1 MKLIVATIQ
10 DQDAEAVVEALNKQG
25 FRVTRI
31 GTTGGFL
38 GQGNTTL
45 LAGVDEEKVEAAVD
59 VFKQTSHRRRRYMPM
74 ATGAAPD
81 GVALY
86 NYIEVEVGGATIFI
100 LNVEHFEQV

>member
-1 MKLIVATIQ
+1 MEDDHVKLVVATVQ
-10 DQDAEAVVEALNKQG
+10 DQDADGAIQSLTKQG
-25 FRVTRI
+25 FRITRI

-45 LAGVDEEKVEAAVD
+45 LIGVEDSAVETV
-59 VFKQTSHRRRRYMPM
+59 VNTLRKTSQRRLRYMPM

-86 NYIEVEVGGATIFI
+86 NPIEVEAGGAPAFI
-100 LNVEHFEQV
+100 LTA